1 MKGVASSG
9 LRVASALVAS
19 LAILTCS
26 THMTFERDI
35 DHLLADYTGDVP
47 GAAVAVVRDGDV
59 IFAKGYGLADV
70 EGTVPVTTRS
80 NFRLASVTKQFIAA
94 AITILEE
101 RGTLSYDDPIAR
113 WLPSLPASTKAITIR
128 QLLTHTSG
136 LVDYED
142 LIPETQTEQV
152 LDADVLRM
160 LESAD
165 RTLFTPGKRY
175 QYSNSGYV
183 LLGLVIERAS
193 GLTLGEFLDREIFA
207 KRGMRSTVL
216 MDRGATIATRAY
228 GHDRSGGSWMRRDQS
243 VTSATRGDGAI
254 YSSIEDLS
262 RWDASLRDVAF
273 TPLVETGEPG
283 VRYGFGW
290 RIGSYRE
297 RRMVWHTGET
307 MGFRNAIIRLPDER
321 LTVILLTNRNEG
333 EPLAIAKK
341 IADFWLGR

>member
-1 MKGVASSG
+1 
-9 LRVASALVAS
+9 
-19 LAILTCS
+19 
-26 THMTFERDI
+26 MTFERDI
-35 DHLLADYTGDVP
+35 DPLLADYAGNVP

-70 EGTVPVTTRS
+70 EGKVPVTRRS

-94 AITILEE
+94 GITILEE
-101 RGTLSYDDPIAR
+101 RGALAYDDPIAR
-113 WLPSLPASTKAITIR
+113 WLPSLPTSTKAITIR

-152 LDADVLRM
+152 LDADVLRL

-165 RTLFTPGKRY
+165 RTLFTPGEKY

-183 LLGLVIERAS
+183 LLGLIIERAS

-207 KRGMRSTVL
+207 KRGMRGSVL

-228 GHDRSGGSWMRRDQS
+228 GHDRSGGSWTRRDKS

-254 YSSIEDLS
+254 YSSIDDLA
-262 RWDASLRDVAF
+262 RWDASLRDVEF
-273 TPLVETGEPG
+273 TPFVETDEPG
-283 VRYGFGW
+283 VSYGFGW
-290 RIGSYRE
+290 RIGTHRD

-307 MGFRNAIIRLPDER
+307 MGFRNAIVRFPDEG

-333 EPLAIAKK
+333 EPIAIAKK
-341 IADFWLGR
+341 IADSRLVR